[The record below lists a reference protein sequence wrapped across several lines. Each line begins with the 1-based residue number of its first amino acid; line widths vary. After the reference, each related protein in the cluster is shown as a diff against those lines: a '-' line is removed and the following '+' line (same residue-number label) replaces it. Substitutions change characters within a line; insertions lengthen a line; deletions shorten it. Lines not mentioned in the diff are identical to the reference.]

1 MLASVAQPAP
11 IAPPAPTASPERAY
25 AGARRTVLVADD
37 DSAHR
42 ALMRAILEPQGIAVR
57 EAGSGAEC
65 LAMVAQGGV
74 DLVLLDIAM
83 PGMSGW
89 AAAAAL
95 RQAGHTGP
103 IAMMSAN
110 VHEISP
116 TRGDD
121 APHDAIFAKPFDLR
135 DVMERIG
142 KLLHLEWT
150 EGAAPARPEPVP
162 AAADLPGPGPEHVG
176 ELLRLGRIGHIRAI
190 EAKLTQMEA
199 DATVPPA
206 FVARMRGLVEGYD
219 LRRYLSVLQELA
231 RHG

>member
-11 IAPPAPTASPERAY
+11 IVAPAPVATPERAY

-42 ALMRAILEPQGIAVR
+42 SLMRAILEPQGISVR

-95 RQAGHTGP
+95 RQAGHSGP

-116 TRGDD
+116 IRGDD

-135 DVMERIG
+135 DVLERIG

-150 EGAAPARPEPVP
+150 ETGAPPRHAPAP
-162 AAADLPGPGPEHVG
+162 APDDIPGPGPEHIG

-199 DATVPPA
+199 DVTVPPA

-219 LRRYLSVLQELA
+219 LRRYLSVLQEIA